1 MSNIKPITKKSF
13 EMTRSEF
20 ATAFGHN
27 LALLPLREMFTATEI
42 RNMIAPKCPVQK
54 VTAYLRMALAHGI
67 VCRTEVHTE
76 HDFVDALGNRHPTA
90 YYYVI

>member
-1 MSNIKPITKKSF
+1 MNTIANNRYSPWTNA
-13 EMTRSEF
+13 EF

-27 LALLPLREMFTATEI
+27 LALLPVREMFTATEI
-42 RNMIAPKCPVQK
+42 RNMIAPQYPVQK
-54 VTAYLRMALAHGI
+54 ITAYLRMAVAHGI
-67 VCRTEVHTE
+67 MYRTEVHTE

>member
-1 MSNIKPITKKSF
+1 MNTIANNRYSPWTNA
-13 EMTRSEF
+13 EF

-27 LALLPLREMFTATEI
+27 LALLPVREMFTVTEI
-42 RNMIAPKCPVQK
+42 RNMIAPQYPVQK
-54 VTAYLRMALAHGI
+54 VTAYLRMAVAHGI

>member
-1 MSNIKPITKKSF
+1 MNAIANNRGFRWTNA
-13 EMTRSEF
+13 EF

-27 LALLPLREMFTATEI
+27 LALLPVREMFTATEI
-42 RNMIAPKCPVQK
+42 RNMIAPQYPVQK
-54 VTAYLRMALAHGI
+54 ITAYLRMAVAHGI
-67 VCRTEVHTE
+67 VYRTEAHTE

>member
-1 MSNIKPITKKSF
+1 MNAIEKNHGYRWTNA
-13 EMTRSEF
+13 EF

-27 LALLPLREMFTATEI
+27 LALLPVREMFTATEI
-42 RNMIAPKCPVQK
+42 RNMIAPKYPVQK
-54 VTAYLRMALAHGI
+54 VTAYLRMAVAHGI
-67 VCRTEVHTE
+67 VYRTEVHTE

>member
-1 MSNIKPITKKSF
+1 MNIIATIHGLPWTNA
-13 EMTRSEF
+13 EF

-27 LALLPLREMFTATEI
+27 LALLPVREMFTATEI
-42 RNMIAPKCPVQK
+42 RNMIAPQYSVQK
-54 VTAYLRMALAHGI
+54 ITAYLRMAVAHGI
-67 VCRTEVHTE
+67 VCRTEAHTK